1 MIYTYQKGRAT
12 HLRYFGMLRVRTEA
26 AFDFR
31 DVPLP

>member
-1 MIYTYQKGRAT
+1 MYTFRNGRAT
-12 HLRYFGMLRVRTEA
+12 HLRYYSMLRGRFEA